1 MQMYRDEIG
10 SGLIS
15 SSVQFF
21 KDMILKLCCES
32 GEMDHQLRAH
42 TYSYSAWLSKTMS
55 DTILVPGALPGHSS
69 YDQHEF

>member
-1 MQMYRDEIG
+1 
-10 SGLIS
+10 
-15 SSVQFF
+15 
-21 KDMILKLCCES
+21 
-32 GEMDHQLRAH
+32 MDHQLRAH